1 MGEALAKWA
10 LIQRRRDLAKQD
22 GLPPEESKAL
32 AKMQDEAKQRGVT
45 LASGGKGGL
54 PPSLVLGIF
63 RRDGWK
69 CKVCGTNAGLSIHHK
84 GGIEA
89 SKWLKK
95 KDHSNDPNN
104 LVTICGP
111 CHDNIHEKAREEGI
125 PNS

>member
-63 RRDGWK
+63 RRDG
-69 CKVCGTNAGLSIHHK
+69 
-84 GGIEA
+84 
-89 SKWLKK
+89 
-95 KDHSNDPNN
+95 
-104 LVTICGP
+104 
-111 CHDNIHEKAREEGI
+111 
-125 PNS
+125 